1 MALLKRKRKPI
12 SLALQGGGSH
22 GAFTWG
28 VLDRLLQEPGL
39 RLNGVSGTSAG
50 AMNAVALAQG
60 LMENG
65 NEGARLQLET
75 FWNAVAASAPFK
87 MTSTSASG
95 DVSMSPTVGWM
106 MGLTQYF
113 SPYQLNPLDINPLR
127 DIVESQFDFK
137 ALKKNSPV
145 NLFIAATNANT
156 GRLKLFRNNDLCSE
170 ALLASACLPTVH
182 HTIQIKGQPYWDGG
196 YSANPA
202 VFPLYQHCDASDIL
216 MILLAPMV
224 HGEMP
229 TSVDEIKARAVD
241 ISFNA
246 GFLREM
252 RIIAQT
258 RAMCGGGRFK
268 LFGQLEH
275 TMRRLNF
282 HLIDPDGELEKL
294 PSATR
299 VTPDAELLNTLK
311 EMGQRQA
318 DRWLKKHHQSLGKR
332 STVDLAKTFM

>member
-1 MALLKRKRKPI
+1 MALFSKRQKPL
-12 SLALQGGGSH
+12 SLALQGGGAH

-28 VLDRLLQEPGL
+28 VLDRLLQEPGI
-39 RLNGVSGTSAG
+39 NFDGVSGTSAG

-60 LMENG
+60 MMDGG
-65 NEGARLQLET
+65 NEGARQQLES

-87 MTSTSASG
+87 MTSTSANG
-95 DVSMSPTVGWM
+95 EITMSPTVGWM

-127 DIVESQFDFK
+127 DIVESQFDFEG
-137 ALKKNSPV
+137 LRRRSPIK
-145 NLFIAATNANT
+145 LFIAATHANT
-156 GRLKLFRNNDLCSE
+156 GRLKLFHSIDLSTE
-170 ALLASACLPTVH
+170 AVLASACLPTVH
-182 HTIQIKGQPYWDGG
+182 HTIQIDGEPYWDGG

-202 VFPLYQHCDASDIL
+202 VFPLYQHCNASDIL

-229 TSVDEIKARAVD
+229 TSVDAIKNRAMD
-241 ISFNA
+241 ISFNS

-258 RAMCGGGRFK
+258 RDMCSRRWK
-268 LFGQLEH
+268 MFGQLEH
-275 TMRRLNF
+275 TLRRLNF
-282 HLIDPDGELEKL
+282 HMIDPDGALENL

-299 VTPDAELLNTLK
+299 VTPDGELLGKLK
-311 EMGQRQA
+311 EMGQQQAELWLRQNGE
-318 DRWLKKHHQSLGKR
+318 HIGKR
-332 STVDLAKTFM
+332 SSIDIAEVFM